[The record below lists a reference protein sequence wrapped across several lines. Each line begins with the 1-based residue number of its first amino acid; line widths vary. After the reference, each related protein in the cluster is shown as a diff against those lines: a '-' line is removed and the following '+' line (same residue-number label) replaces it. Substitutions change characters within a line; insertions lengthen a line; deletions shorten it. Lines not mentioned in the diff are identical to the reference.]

1 MFVAVGQT
9 PASRIFQDKLATEN
23 GYILADENM
32 ATNVKGVFV
41 AGDIRKTPLRQII
54 TACAD
59 GAIAA
64 ESAIKYLM

>member
-1 MFVAVGQT
+1 MFVAVGQS
-9 PASRIFQDKLATEN
+9 PASSLFDGKVDMDN

-41 AGDIRKTPLRQII
+41 AGDVRKTPLRQII

-64 ESAIKYLM
+64 ESVIKYLA